1 MTFCSLF
8 KPCFFCRS
16 LVSSVRRRVPEK
28 YIEKRNSPKIT
39 QSPLNVDKVNTTVLS
54 SQDILEKHITGL
66 STDIY
71 QKNRVYKNDLLR
83 VLAKVKEFNFSKKKQ
98 ALLLI
103 RCCGDLL
110 PDETPLGRMQLV
122 EEVWNTLK

>member
-1 MTFCSLF
+1 MFTPFSF
-8 KPCFFCRS
+8 YRS
-16 LVSSVRRRVPEK
+16 LASSVNRRVSEK
-28 YIEKRNSPKIT
+28 FVDKRNSPKMT
-39 QSPLNVDKVNTTVLS
+39 QDPLKVDRVKSPVLS
-54 SQDILEKHITGL
+54 SQDILEKYITGL

-71 QKNRVYKNDLLR
+71 QKNRVYKNDFLR
-83 VLAKVKEFNFSKKKQ
+83 VLAKVKEFNYSKKKQ

-103 RCCGDLL
+103 RCCGELL